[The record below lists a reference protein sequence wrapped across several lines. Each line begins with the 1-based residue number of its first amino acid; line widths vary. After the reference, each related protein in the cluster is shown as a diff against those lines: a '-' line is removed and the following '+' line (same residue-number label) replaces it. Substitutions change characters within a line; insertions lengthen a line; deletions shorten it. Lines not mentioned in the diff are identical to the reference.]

1 MATISTEQTFEEKR
15 IRKQKLEELKNA
27 ANDWLS
33 YNRKILKAEVNFLK
47 KIKDKRTNAQLE
59 NNNANAIR
67 PFYLKSLSDF
77 LGG

>member
-47 KIKDKRTNAQLE
+47 KIKDKRTNAQLD

>member
-33 YNRKILKAEVNFLK
+33 YNRKILKAEVSFLK
-47 KIKDKRTNAQLE
+47 KIKYKRTNSQLD
-59 NNNANAIR
+59 NNNADAIR

>member
-33 YNRKILKAEVNFLK
+33 YNRKILKAQASFLK
-47 KIKDKRTNAQLE
+47 KIKDKRTDKQLDDSNTNAV
-59 NNNANAIR
+59 R

-77 LGG
+77 LGS